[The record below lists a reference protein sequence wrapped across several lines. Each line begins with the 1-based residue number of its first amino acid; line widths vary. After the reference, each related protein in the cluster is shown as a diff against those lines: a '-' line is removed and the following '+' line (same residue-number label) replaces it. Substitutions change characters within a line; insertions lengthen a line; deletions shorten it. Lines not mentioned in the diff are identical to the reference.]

1 MTMLSGGA
9 GRAGTQAFP
18 WDFLPVTILK
28 QRFVCLS
35 EKSDTFPVVVIV
47 FWIQEDK
54 GFS

>member
-35 EKSDTFPVVVIV
+35 EKSDTFSVVIV

>member
-1 MTMLSGGA
+1 MTVLSGG
-9 GRAGTQAFP
+9 AGTQAFP

-28 QRFVCLS
+28 QGFVCLS
-35 EKSDTFPVVVIV
+35 EKSDTFSVVVIV